1 VTLRGTLR
9 STLLAAAAL
18 VAAGCGGDDHPFDFS
33 EFDEAMD
40 AFVRTYR
47 LEGATAAVVHQDYGV
62 VHVKGYGSFRRHRI
76 SLIASSSKVLSAGI
90 LMHLEDEGLL
100 DVDMSVSEYLSAWGE
115 HKTDITTAQLLSNS
129 SGMPGLLD
137 DPLYGPYICQ
147 YLNVGTLA
155 ACAEDIY
162 TANDDE
168 DRVPPDTMFRYGGG
182 QWQLAGGLAETVSGR
197 TWHELV
203 DETYVRPCGLS
214 ALGYN
219 NHFSRSAIEGGVEGA
234 LSYPSFFDDDPD
246 SLQPTDNPNIEG
258 GAYSTAEDYGK
269 VLLMHLR
276 DGRCGSHQVLSPAA
290 LERMREDRI
299 GPAYGGSTIDPSL
312 AGYGFGWW
320 VNRANPSV
328 VVDAGAYGATPWLD
342 MDRGYGVMIQLEA
355 SALLS
360 SLVRGQ
366 TQPIL
371 ERIFDEH
378 P

>member
-1 VTLRGTLR
+1 VTLRGTFR

-18 VAAGCGGDDHPFDFS
+18 LALGCGGDDHPFDFS

-47 LEGATAAVVHQDYGV
+47 LEGATAAVVHQEYGV
-62 VHVKGYGSFRRHRI
+62 VHVKGYGSFHRHRV

-100 DVDMSVSEYLSAWGE
+100 DVDMPVSEYLSAWGE
-115 HKTDITTAQLLSNS
+115 HKTDIAATQLLSNS

-137 DPLYGPYICQ
+137 DPLYGPYVCQ

-155 ACAEDIY
+155 GCAEEIY
-162 TANDDE
+162 AANDEE
-168 DRVPPDTMFRYGGG
+168 DLVPPDTMFRYGGG

-197 TWHELV
+197 TWHQLV
-203 DETYVRPCGLS
+203 EDTYVRPCGLS

-219 NHFSRSAIEGGVEGA
+219 NHFSRSAVEGGVEGA
-234 LSYPSFFDDDPD
+234 LSYPSFFDGDPD

-276 DGRCGSHQVLSPAA
+276 EGRCGNHQVLSPAA
-290 LERMREDRI
+290 LARMREDRI
-299 GPAYGGSTIDPSL
+299 GPAYGGVTLDPSL

-342 MDRGYGVMIQLEA
+342 VDRGYGVMIQLEA

-371 ERIFDEH
+371 ERIFDDH